1 MGRPDAEHGMS
12 LPQML
17 VEVRSALDMNQKQLA
32 EALEC
37 SPQFI
42 CDMEKGNRRPSVE
55 FVDRICDYL
64 SRGPKGRREWHI
76 AAARAHGWK
85 I

>member
-1 MGRPDAEHGMS
+1 MTDYS
-12 LPQML
+12 TLPQML
-17 VEVRSALDMNQKQLA
+17 VQLRFAMDMNQKQLA
-32 EALEC
+32 EALDC

-42 CDMEKGNRRPSVE
+42 CDMEKAKRAPSVA
-55 FVDRICDYL
+55 FVERLCDWL